1 MRRIIATLLGVTVVG
16 FVTADPIR
24 VAAAADPV
32 RVAGTNVQFTV
43 TKLGFADVVG
53 HFREFNADIR
63 YDALHPEQS
72 SVRWRVR
79 VASVETG
86 EPNRDQTLQG
96 PDYFAAAQH
105 PELTFES
112 RTVRAD
118 GNRRLSVTGDISIRG
133 ITKSV
138 TVPVTITEQNG
149 RRTFVTDFE
158 VDRYDFD
165 VRGGS
170 VASRLIGRT
179 VRVHLAGT
187 EGAAQ

>member
-1 MRRIIATLLGVTVVG
+1 MRAITTFLLSITVV
-16 FVTADPIR
+16 ASL
-24 VAAAADPV
+24 AADPV
-32 RVAGTNVQFTV
+32 RINGTNVQFTV

-53 HFREFNADIR
+53 HFREFNADIQ
-63 YDALHPEQS
+63 YDVSHPEQS

-86 EPNRDQTLQG
+86 ERNRDETIQG
-96 PDYFAAAQH
+96 SEYFAAAHH
-105 PELTFES
+105 PELTFVS
-112 RTVRAD
+112 RAVRAEGD
-118 GNRRLSVTGDISIRG
+118 RRLSVTGDISIRG

-138 TVPVTITEQNG
+138 TVPVIITEQNG
-149 RRTFVTDFE
+149 RRLFVTDFE

-179 VRVHLAGT
+179 VRVRLAA